1 MARVALRRLVNYLR
15 GNPTEVAVHPYPHHY
30 QTSANAEETGL
41 VAIKAPDLPTLES
54 APPAQFGGPGDRWSP
69 ETLLVAAATDCFVL
83 TFRAIARASK
93 LPWRRLSCSGEG
105 TLDRVEGV
113 TCFTA
118 LALHAE
124 LVIPADVNPDRAD
137 RLLQKAERGCLVSRS
152 LALEPTLTSSVHHE

>member
-1 MARVALRRLVNYLR
+1 M
-15 GNPTEVAVHPYPHHY
+15 HPYPHHY
-30 QTSANAEETGL
+30 QASADAAETGL
-41 VAIKAPDLPTLES
+41 VAIEAPNLPSLES
-54 APPAQFGGPGDRWSP
+54 APPAQFGGPGGRWSP

-113 TCFTA
+113 TRFTA

-124 LVIPADVNPDRAD
+124 LVVPADVDPTRAE

-152 LALEPTLTSSVHHE
+152 LALEPTLTSSVQEEWGRS